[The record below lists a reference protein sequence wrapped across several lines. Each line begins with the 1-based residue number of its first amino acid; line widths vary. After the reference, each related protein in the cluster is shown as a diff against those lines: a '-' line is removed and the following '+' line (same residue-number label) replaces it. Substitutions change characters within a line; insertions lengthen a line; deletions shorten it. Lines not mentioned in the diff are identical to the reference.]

1 MYVFHLQNYKNKEY
15 IQTFLFRKNIN
26 QASEIPT
33 TKKNPEY
40 NDGFNNSAIHSG
52 QQNEKIFF
60 SKSNSTRCNLYIL
73 FKTIDIRIFLYATL
87 NYIYLVFSQQPT

>member
-33 TKKNPEY
+33 TKKIRNVMTVLTIPPY
-40 NDGFNNSAIHSG
+40 IPNN
-52 QQNEKIFF
+52 KM
-60 SKSNSTRCNLYIL
+60 KRY
-73 FKTIDIRIFLYATL
+73 FLVSL
-87 NYIYLVFSQQPT
+87 IVPDVIYRFYLRL